1 MIVDG
6 KIKLKADST
15 LQRFTENGLK
25 FEDGSKLDADVVVFA
40 TGYVYRLRQFIIS
53 LMFPLR
59 RYTNMRESIRKIC
72 GDEITN
78 QLKELGGIDEEY
90 ELNSVYRDCGVENL
104 WFATGTGC
112 PNPGI

>member
-1 MIVDG
+1 
-6 KIKLKADST
+6 
-15 LQRFTENGLK
+15 
-25 FEDGSKLDADVVVFA
+25 
-40 TGYVYRLRQFIIS
+40 
-53 LMFPLR
+53 
-59 RYTNMRESIRKIC
+59 MRESIRKIC

-112 PNPGI
+112 LNPGI